1 METLPEKTKATLP
14 AQTGG
19 NPFAIYGEAAG
30 GGYIVGELLKFSKGD
45 WLAGQEN
52 REIADMTKLV
62 AVMDSLVVG
71 WQRWENQRPVAY
83 RMGLLVENFIP
94 PPREELGD
102 SDEALW
108 ESDDNGD
115 ARDPWQL
122 TNYLQLVDPKN
133 KDTVFTF
140 SSSSKGGLGAVA
152 KLCREYG
159 RISEKEHRDDQYP
172 VVMLSAG
179 SYAHRDRSLGRIK
192 FPQFNIISWV
202 RKSDLSPVVD
212 PINDAVRY

>member
-1 METLPEKTKATLP
+1 M
-14 AQTGG
+14 QSG
-19 NPFAIYGEAAG
+19 NAFLTYGEAAG

-94 PPREELGD
+94 PPRDELGD
-102 SDEALW
+102 TDEALW
-108 ESDDNGD
+108 ESDDAGD
-115 ARDPWQL
+115 ARDPWQP

-133 KDTVFTF
+133 PDAVFTF
-140 SSSSKGGLGAVA
+140 TTSSKGGLGAIA

-159 RISEKEHRDDQYP
+159 RTCEKEHREGQYP
-172 VVMLSAG
+172 IVMFSTG
-179 SYAHRDRSLGRIK
+179 SYAHRDRALGRIK
-192 FPQFNIISWV
+192 VPQLTIVGWV

-212 PINDAVRY
+212 PIKDVVPF